1 LIDGIQTLWTSE
13 IELFPIAVTIERFRE
28 FEKYG
33 CFTFGLECSNAN
45 LSIEKEKE
53 EMGNEMEMNVQ
64 EFTLPEA
71 INFNYEE
78 LKAMIQERCDFYESA
93 VYTEAEIKNA
103 KADKAMLNK
112 LKKALNDERIKRERE
127 YMQPFN
133 DFKAKVNEIISII
146 DKPVLMID
154 SQVKAFEEKQKE
166 AKKAEILAFYETL
179 NAPEE
184 LNFELMFDSKWL
196 NASANMKNIQEEITF
211 GVDNFK
217 ANMDMLSKLPEFG
230 FEAQQVYIRSLD
242 LQTAISEANKLVEMA
257 RLKAEKE
264 KAAAEAEAWE
274 QAEREAQKIHDE
286 EAQFATEIIADG
298 VPTTRI
304 APERQWVYLQVNVSG
319 TEMDA
324 LRDFMSLRNIEFVE
338 I

>member
-1 LIDGIQTLWTSE
+1 M
-13 IELFPIAVTIERFRE
+13 
-28 FEKYG
+28 EKG
-33 CFTFGLECSNAN
+33 
-45 LSIEKEKE
+45 
-53 EMGNEMEMNVQ
+53 MEMNVQ
-64 EFTLPEA
+64 EFTLPEV
-71 INFNYEE
+71 IEFNYEE

-196 NASANMKNIQEEITF
+196 NASASMKNVQEEITF
-211 GVDNFK
+211 GVENFK

-242 LQTAISEANKLVEMA
+242 LQTAISEANKLAEMA
-257 RLKAEKE
+257 RLKAEKD
-264 KAAAEAEAWE
+264 AEMA
-274 QAEREAQKIHDE
+274 
-286 EAQFATEIIADG
+286 
-298 VPTTRI
+298 RI
-304 APERQWVYLQVNVSG
+304 AEENAKLQEEVAATVETPAEKVEEPERQWVYLQVNVSG
-319 TEMDA
+319 AEMDD

>member
-1 LIDGIQTLWTSE
+1 M
-13 IELFPIAVTIERFRE
+13 
-28 FEKYG
+28 EKR
-33 CFTFGLECSNAN
+33 
-45 LSIEKEKE
+45 
-53 EMGNEMEMNVQ
+53 MEMNVQ
-64 EFTLPEA
+64 EFTLPEV
-71 INFNYEE
+71 IQFNYEE

-196 NASANMKNIQEEITF
+196 NASANMKNVQEEVTF

-242 LQTAISEANKLVEMA
+242 LQTAISEANKLAEMA
-257 RLKAEKE
+257 RA
-264 KAAAEAEAWE
+264 KAAHDAEMARVAEENAKLQE
-274 QAEREAQKIHDE
+274 EVAATVEAPTEKKE
-286 EAQFATEIIADG
+286 EH
-298 VPTTRI
+298 
-304 APERQWVYLQVNVSG
+304 ERQWVYLQVSVYG
-319 TEMDA
+319 EEMDA
-324 LRDFMSLRNIEFVE
+324 LRDFMNSRNIEFIE